1 MSQNWKIVVIIVAFL
16 VILSTI
22 LYVQSISQNYIVR
35 LTDPSELTDLSNAF
49 VYFGRENCPSCELFF
64 PLLEKVSSNERIEV
78 YYFDTNYFRDHALLT
93 ETELQA
99 ILTEYRVEEVPVII
113 LIEDGKVTGAYG
125 ANFTIEQADNIQKDI
140 LEFLTYSEKPAK
152 YIPQYTVLL
161 VLCLMSVITMLVPSF
176 CIITKRKLSQK
187 TMFSLRLMSTSVLI
201 MLLTFV
207 SPTLNYIS
215 NNQLSLMPIMGVIF
229 FISILFSTM
238 SHIFLS
244 KKTLLQKAEI
254 NQ

>member
-1 MSQNWKIVVIIVAFL
+1 MSQNWKIVAIIVAIL
-16 VILSTI
+16 VVLSTI
-22 LYVQSISQNYIVR
+22 LYVQSISQNYVVR

-49 VYFGRENCPSCELFF
+49 VYFGRENCPGCELFF

-99 ILTEYRVEEVPVII
+99 ILTEYRVEEVPVIV

-125 ANFTIEQADNIQKDI
+125 ANFTMEQADNIQKDI

-176 CIITKRKLSQK
+176 CIIAKRKLSQSIV
-187 TMFSLRLMSTSVLI
+187 FSLKIISTSVLFLI
-201 MLLTFV
+201 VTLLV
-207 SPTLNYIS
+207 PTLHYIN
-215 NNQLSLMPIMGVIF
+215 NNQLSIMPIMGVIF
-229 FISILFSTM
+229 FVSILFSII
-238 SHIFLS
+238 SHIILS
-244 KKTLLQKAEI
+244 KKTLSQEAETK
-254 NQ
+254 Q

>member
-1 MSQNWKIVVIIVAFL
+1 MSRNWKIIAIIVVVL
-16 VILSTI
+16 VVLSTI

-99 ILTEYRVEEVPVII
+99 ILTEYRVEEVPVIV
-113 LIEDGKVTGAYG
+113 LIEEGKVTGAYG
-125 ANFTIEQADNIQKDI
+125 ANFTIDQAENIQKDI
-140 LEFLTYSEKPAK
+140 FEFLTYSEKPAK

-161 VLCLMSVITMLVPSF
+161 ILCLISVITVLVPSF
-176 CIITKRKLSQK
+176 CIITKRKLSPKFQ
-187 TMFSLRLMSTSVLI
+187 FLIRLMATSVLF
-201 MLLTFV
+201 MLLAFV
-207 SPTLNYIS
+207 GPTMNYLR
-215 NNQLSLMPIMGVIF
+215 NNQLSLMPIMGVVF
-229 FISILFSTM
+229 FISIIFLTI
-238 SHIFLS
+238 SHIILS
-244 KKTLLQKAEI
+244 KKTPLQKPEI